1 MGPVHEHPLLRA
13 LPGGALF
20 PLPAFLGLFLRVPQG
35 LLGHGA
41 FGPRRDLR
49 AREGGFLR
57 AGFGSGRLP
66 RGGGRG
72 LLPPPSS
79 APAGSTAPLSLPSPR
94 VPRVPPLPP

>member
-1 MGPVHEHPLLRA
+1 MGPVHEHHLLRA
-13 LPGGALF
+13 LPRGDLF
-20 PLPAFLGLFLRVPQG
+20 LLPAFLGLFLRVPRG

-57 AGFGSGRLP
+57 AGFGSSRPP
-66 RGGGRG
+66 RGGVRG

-79 APAGSTAPLSLPSPR
+79 APAASTAPFSLR
-94 VPRVPPLPP
+94 ARGFRRLPGV